1 MGAQV
6 QWGIPTGLIYQW
18 PHKGLNQQPTSVWT
32 GFQDVPATSIATL
45 ELKYLTQKAL
55 ALPEI
60 LCQNEI
66 TTTDQCI
73 IHRGVPGSTQSLPKF
88 TRYSQTSEVETHIY
102 TSVHVYVYIYIFMYI
117 IDISTYGR
125 IHIHMHITYT
135 HTHTYTH
142 TYTCKYT
149 HTYTHTYTFTYT
161 CTYTHTYTPTHTH
174 KHRHRHT
181 HLHIHTNIDIEIYT
195 YTYAPA

>member
-1 MGAQV
+1 MLAVFGWFPGKTSFFVKPVRPIVCPGLITGYNALSWIVMGAQV

-102 TSVHVYVYIYIFMYI
+102 TSVHVYVYIY
-117 IDISTYGR
+117 TYSC
-125 IHIHMHITYT
+125 I
-135 HTHTYTH
+135 
-142 TYTCKYT
+142 
-149 HTYTHTYTFTYT
+149 
-161 CTYTHTYTPTHTH
+161 
-174 KHRHRHT
+174 
-181 HLHIHTNIDIEIYT
+181 L
-195 YTYAPA
+195 